1 METLLR
7 MFQTIFTQRF
17 QPLETK
23 KREISARLNAIIAN
37 VWGTDQVKNREII
50 ENVSKILPGDA
61 W

>member
-7 MFQTIFTQRF
+7 MFQTIFTQKF
-17 QPLETK
+17 QHLETK

-37 VWGTDQVKNREII
+37 VWGTDQVKNRQII

>member
-23 KREISARLNAIIAN
+23 KWEISARLNAIIAN